1 MTLSLGQSRSGASN
15 ELLPK
20 HEPALM
26 SAEPPD
32 PCAMNLGDEQLIDVE
47 IDNVPPPP
55 VMPVRGRRAQVFLGA
70 SLVLLALNLR
80 PLFASLG
87 ALLPEVIRSQGLSP
101 SAASA
106 ITTLPV
112 LCLGL
117 FAPIAPL
124 FARHF
129 GAERTILGLMAALAV
144 GTVARGFGGTPELI
158 AGTVLSGAAI
168 AIINVL
174 LPGLIKRDFPR
185 RTGLMA
191 GLYTMALCAG
201 AAMAAGLSIP
211 LERLFDSWGLALGVW
226 AIPVILAIVCWM
238 PQVPPKRPASHLGR
252 PVVRGLWRCPLA
264 WQVTL
269 FMVLQSML
277 SFTVFGWLAPILRD
291 RGMHADL
298 AGIAVSVSVMM
309 QTVACLFAPMIA
321 SRLRHQRWLNVI
333 VVVLAVGGFMGCLF
347 APLSSIW
354 YWAILQGIGQGALTS
369 VALTLIVLR
378 SENAHVAAELSSM
391 VQGVGYGAGAVGPLL
406 VGVLHGWTGG
416 FGGVGALFLLVGALA
431 IYVGMRAGRA
441 MYVKG
446 GVYEVRVYERLMTG
460 LAR

>member
-1 MTLSLGQSRSGASN
+1 M
-15 ELLPK
+15 
-20 HEPALM
+20 HDEPEAKEPM
-26 SAEPPD
+26 SAALLD
-32 PCAMNLGDEQLIDVE
+32 PHDMNLGDEQLIDAE
-47 IDNVPPPP
+47 INGAPPS
-55 VMPVRGRRAQVFLGA
+55 VVSIRSRRAQVFLGA
-70 SLVLLALNLR
+70 SLVLLAFNLR
-80 PLFASLG
+80 PIFSSLG
-87 ALLPEVIRSQGLSP
+87 ALLPEVIRSLHLSP

-124 FARHF
+124 CARQF
-129 GAERTILGLMAALAV
+129 GAERTVLGFMPVLAF
-144 GTVARGFGGTPELI
+144 GTVARGLGGTSELI
-158 AGTVLSGAAI
+158 AGTLLSGAAI
-168 AIINVL
+168 AIVNVL
-174 LPGLIKRDFPR
+174 LPGLVKRDFPQ

-191 GLYTMALCAG
+191 GLYAMALCAG

-211 LERLFDSWGLALGVW
+211 MERLLGSWGLALEAW
-226 AIPVILAIVCWM
+226 AIPVIVAIVCWL
-238 PQVPPKRPASHLGR
+238 PQVPTKTPASIRGR
-252 PVVRGLWRCPLA
+252 PIVRGLWRCPLA
-264 WQVTL
+264 WQVTI

-298 AGIAVSVSVMM
+298 AGITVSVSVMM
-309 QTVACLFAPMIA
+309 QTVACLFAPMLA
-321 SRLRHQRWLNVI
+321 SRLPDQRRLNVV

-347 APLSSIW
+347 APLSSIL
-354 YWAILQGIGQGALTS
+354 YWAVLQGLGQGALTS
-369 VALTLIVLR
+369 IALTLIVLR

-391 VQGVGYGAGAVGPLL
+391 VQGIGYGAGAVGPLL

-441 MYVKG
+441 KYVKG
-446 GVYEVRVYERLMTG
+446 AVYEVRVYER
-460 LAR
+460 